1 MDITVDISKVVLETD
16 RLLLRGWREK
26 DVDDFFEYASVDGVG
41 EMAGW
46 KHHETL
52 ETTRQILHGFIR
64 EKNGFPVVNKDN
76 DKVIGSLG
84 LHESWANGDDRAKNL
99 KVKEIGYVLSKAY
112 WGNGLMP
119 EAVKAVMAFC
129 FERCG
134 LEALTCSHFETNSQS
149 KRVIEKCGFSY
160 VGNSEF
166 FAKQLQ
172 KRFQNRNYIV
182 LRSDWTA
189 PVRIMPK

>member
-64 EKNGFPVVNKDN
+64 EKNVFAVVNKDN

-129 FERCG
+129 FARCG

>member
-1 MDITVDISKVVLETD
+1 
-16 RLLLRGWREK
+16 
-26 DVDDFFEYASVDGVG
+26 
-41 EMAGW
+41 
-46 KHHETL
+46 
-52 ETTRQILHGFIR
+52 
-64 EKNGFPVVNKDN
+64 
-76 DKVIGSLG
+76 
-84 LHESWANGDDRAKNL
+84 
-99 KVKEIGYVLSKAY
+99 
-112 WGNGLMP
+112 MP

>member
-1 MDITVDISKVVLETD
+1 
-16 RLLLRGWREK
+16 
-26 DVDDFFEYASVDGVG
+26 
-41 EMAGW
+41 
-46 KHHETL
+46 
-52 ETTRQILHGFIR
+52 
-64 EKNGFPVVNKDN
+64 
-76 DKVIGSLG
+76 
-84 LHESWANGDDRAKNL
+84 
-99 KVKEIGYVLSKAY
+99 
-112 WGNGLMP
+112 MP

-172 KRFQNRNYIV
+172 KRFQNQLYRLAFRLDCSRQNNAEI
-182 LRSDWTA
+182 A
-189 PVRIMPK
+189 